1 MSAHQY
7 DHGHTVAGWTG
18 VGVATVG
25 SAVLGAGVCLVS
37 VPLLAG
43 GFAIVVVSLLVTWA
57 LHLAG
62 WGKPSGLRPREE
74 WGMRVRDLS
83 ARGGHPGCVGCR
95 MAGRGARRMAGRP
108 AVADLPV
115 PGSAPVPQSSPVSVP
130 ASASVSVPAGGEPAP
145 VTVNPGG

>member
-18 VGVATVG
+18 VGIATVG
-25 SAVLGAGVCLVS
+25 TAVLGAGVCLVS

-43 GFAIVVVSLLVTWA
+43 GFAIVVVSLLVTWT

-62 WGKPSGLRPREE
+62 WGKPPGRRPREG

-83 ARGGHPGCVGCR
+83 ARAGHPGCVGCR
-95 MAGRGARRMAGRP
+95 MAGRGVRRT
-108 AVADLPV
+108 AVTDL
-115 PGSAPVPQSSPVSVP
+115 PVSVP
-130 ASASVSVPAGGEPAP
+130 VSVPVPAAGEPAP